1 MANLGGTYQAG
12 NETMSD
18 RSALPPGE
26 YLAQIVKSEWK
37 DARKEGNRYINL
49 EFEVVDGEAKGRR
62 FWSMLN
68 LVNANTTAVEMAQRE
83 LNSICHAIG
92 KLSVNDTEELHHIPM
107 LVKLK
112 VEEKDGYEAQN
123 RVVTYKPANG
133 GAAPAP
139 AGSAATPAQ
148 TASATRKPPW
158 AA

>member
-12 NETMSD
+12 DETMGD
-18 RSALPPGE
+18 RSALAPGE

-37 DARKEGNRYINL
+37 DARNGANRYINL
-49 EFEVVDGEAKGRR
+49 EFEVVDGDAKGRR

-68 LVNANTTAVEMAQRE
+68 LVNSNEQAVQIAQRE

-92 KLSVNDTEELHHIPM
+92 KLRVSDTEELHHVPM

-112 VEEKDGYEAQN
+112 VEQRDGYDPQN
-123 RVVTYKPANG
+123 RVVSYKPAHG
-133 GAAPAP
+133 GAPA
-139 AGSAATPAQ
+139 AS
-148 TASATRKPPW
+148 ASATSGQTAGAAKKPPW